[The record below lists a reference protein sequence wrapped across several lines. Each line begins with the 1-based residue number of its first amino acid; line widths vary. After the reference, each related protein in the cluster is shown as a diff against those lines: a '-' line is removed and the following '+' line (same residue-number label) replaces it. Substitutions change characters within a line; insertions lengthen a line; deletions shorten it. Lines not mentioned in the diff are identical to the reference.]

1 MYDGT
6 SPFDGDIHPAASI
19 RARGRIAVTFR
30 SGPRGTYA
38 ASIGEGGGYRAK
50 FPKGGVGCEGVII
63 NTGGGLAG
71 GDRLDVSLSLEK
83 DAYATVTS
91 QSAEKVYRAD
101 GMTSHIDALAT
112 AAAGA
117 TLVWAPQET
126 ILFDG
131 ADLKR
136 SLSVEMAADSRLLAV
151 ETVVFGRQAMGESVT
166 SGAFADRWRVRRGGR
181 LIFADDVRLS
191 GDVAGHLSAPAV
203 GKGARAV
210 STLLYVSA
218 DAEGR
223 LEDVR
228 ESLSASA
235 TELAIGAG
243 AWNGMLVVRALSG
256 DPALVR
262 AAMAATF
269 SHLTRRPVPRVWGC

>member
-1 MYDGT
+1 MYDGI
-6 SPFDGDIHPAASI
+6 SLSDSELHPAASI

-38 ASIGEGGGYRAK
+38 AHIGEGGGYRAK
-50 FPKGGVGCEGVII
+50 FPRGGVGCEGVII

-71 GDRLDVSLSLEK
+71 GDRLDVSLSLE
-83 DAYATVTS
+83 AGVYATVTS

-101 GMTSHIDALAT
+101 GMTSHIDAVAT
-112 AAAGA
+112 VAAGA

-131 ADLKR
+131 AELKR
-136 SLSVEMAADSRLLAV
+136 SLSVDMAADSRLLAV

-166 SGAFADRWRVRRGGR
+166 SGAFADRWRVRRDGR
-181 LIFADDVRLS
+181 LIFAEDVRLS
-191 GDVAGHLSAPAV
+191 GDVAGHLATPTV

-210 STLLYVSA
+210 ATLLYVSG
-218 DAEGR
+218 DAEAR

-228 ESLSASA
+228 EMLVGSAA
-235 TELAIGAG
+235 ELAIGAG

-262 AAMAATF
+262 AAMAATL
-269 SHLTRRPVPRVWGC
+269 SHLTGRPVPRVWGC